1 MCGIVGFTHRTRVLD
16 SSYIRRAVQ
25 ALIHRGPDQQGIYE
39 GQDVDLGAVRLKI
52 IDMVDGAQPMISDDG
67 DTVLVFN
74 GEIYNCAELREQLA
88 ASGFR
93 FESRSDTEVVL
104 KAFRLW
110 DTECFRRFRGMFALG
125 IWSNSQKRL
134 VLARDRMGIKPLF
147 FHRSATDILFASEIK
162 GLFEHPAVQRRF
174 NLDAFNR
181 YLALNYV
188 AGSQSMVDGVERVK
202 PGHVIEW
209 VAGKTYTYPYWSLPD
224 GPPRS
229 WHLED
234 AKAELHTLLRQSV
247 REHLVADVPVGIWAS
262 GGLDS
267 STVVHY
273 AAETGARLK
282 TFSVTF
288 NGRGF
293 DEGSYCRE
301 LSRYYGT
308 EHFEFDL
315 NESVDLA
322 GATEQF
328 AYYSDDPCGDSG
340 ALPVW
345 FLSKVSRR
353 EVTVA
358 LSGEGADELFGGYV
372 TYLADR
378 YHRWTQ
384 GLPRTLRSA
393 ACSLSQCWPVSDE
406 KLSFEYKLKRFWRG
420 SMLTPEEAHVFW
432 NGGFCEGEKR
442 ELFPG
447 SDAGAIRSLLQHMP
461 AESGLSRYLQF
472 DLKFYLPDDI
482 LCKVDRMS
490 MAHSLEVRPPFLD
503 HRICEFALSLPEELK
518 IRQSRLKFVLRELMA
533 TRLPRSILTRKKVG
547 FDIPAHAW
555 LRGALK
561 PLLLD
566 TVTKEAVE
574 ATGLFS
580 WPAVERIL
588 NDHLARR
595 RNWGYHLWG
604 LMILLLWAR
613 KWKITAASSSYS
625 LPRRSSLV
633 ASTVLRT

>member
-39 GQDVDLGAVRLKI
+39 GRDVDLGAVRLKV

-74 GEIYNCAELREQLA
+74 GEIYNCAELREELA

-110 DTECFRRFRGMFALG
+110 DTDCFRRFRGMFALG

-174 NLDAFNR
+174 NLDAFNC

-209 VAGKTYTYPYWSLPD
+209 VAGKTFTYPYWSLPD

-288 NGRGF
+288 KGRDF

-308 EHFEFDL
+308 EHFEVDL

-322 GATEQF
+322 GATEQL

-345 FLSKVSRR
+345 FLSKVSRK
-353 EVTVA
+353 EVTVS

-384 GLPRTLRSA
+384 GLPRTLRRA
-393 ACSLSQCWPVSDE
+393 ACSLSECWPVSDR
-406 KLSFEYKLKRFWRG
+406 KLSFEYKLKRFWHG

-432 NGGFCEGEKR
+432 NGGFREGEKR
-442 ELFPG
+442 ELFPR
-447 SDAGAIRSLLQHMP
+447 SDAGAIRRLLQHMP
-461 AESGLSRYLQF
+461 AESGLSRYLRF
-472 DLKFYLPDDI
+472 DLNFYLPDDI

-518 IRQSRLKFVLRELMA
+518 IRRSRLKFVLRELMA
-533 TRLPRSILTRKKVG
+533 TKLPRSILTRKKVG

-574 ATGLFS
+574 ATGLFA

-588 NDHLARR
+588 DDHLARR

-604 LMILLLWAR
+604 LMTLLLWAR
-613 KWKITAASSSYS
+613 KWKITGASSSYS
-625 LPRRSSLV
+625 SPQRSSLV

>member
-1 MCGIVGFTHRTRVLD
+1 MCGIVGFTHRMRVLD

-39 GQDVDLGAVRLKI
+39 GQDVDLGAVRLKV

-67 DTVLVFN
+67 DMVLVFN

-104 KAFRLW
+104 QA
-110 DTECFRRFRGMFALG
+110 FRRFRGMFALAL
-125 IWSNSQKRL
+125 WSNLQKRL

-147 FHRSATDILFASEIK
+147 IHRSATDILFASEIK
-162 GLFEHPAVQRRF
+162 ALFEHPAVQRRF
-174 NLDAFNR
+174 NLDAFNY
-181 YLALNYV
+181 YLTLNYV

-209 VAGKTYTYPYWSLPD
+209 VAGKTCTYPYWSLPD

-288 NGRGF
+288 NGRDF

-345 FLSKVSRR
+345 FLSKVSGR
-353 EVTVA
+353 EVTVS

-393 ACSLSQCWPVSDE
+393 ACSLSECWPVSDK
-406 KLSFEYKLKRFWRG
+406 KLSFAYKLKRFWHG

-432 NGGFCEGEKR
+432 NGGFCEGERR

-447 SDAGAIRSLLQHMP
+447 ADAGAIRRLLQHIP
-461 AESGLSRYLQF
+461 AESGLSRYLRF
-472 DLKFYLPDDI
+472 DLNFYLTDDI

-533 TRLPRSILTRKKVG
+533 TKLPRSILTRKKVG

-595 RNWGYHLWG
+595 RNRGYHLWG

-613 KWKITAASSSYS
+613 KWKIKAASSSCS
-625 LPRRSSLV
+625 LPQRSSLV